1 MARPVRRARHR
12 SRPPRQT
19 RHHSRSSGRKN
30 PLRPSRRPDQGGDPA
45 RSLTGGFPG
54 SGETSNRTI
63 NLSGTTGGATIDQ
76 SGTGLLK
83 CTSVTTSGAGNKTV
97 TLQGSTSGEGEIQ
110 SLFVDYSASY
120 TTSVIKTGSGTWTLS
135 GANTYTGSTNINA
148 GELILASTGSIVN
161 SASLGF
167 GVTDT
172 TNGLLTINNSSLAFS
187 GTLDLNISTVSIT
200 NGAWTLVGG
209 TAFGAGQLALSG
221 VTSNIAGLTFTNIS
235 GVWTGTDSSN
245 RTWRLAQDA
254 GTLEVV
260 PEPSTWALLAFSLT
274 TIIALHRRRRM
285 VRGICPR

>member
-1 MARPVRRARHR
+1 
-12 SRPPRQT
+12 
-19 RHHSRSSGRKN
+19 
-30 PLRPSRRPDQGGDPA
+30 
-45 RSLTGGFPG
+45 
-54 SGETSNRTI
+54 
-63 NLSGTTGGATIDQ
+63 
-76 SGTGLLK
+76 
-83 CTSVTTSGAGNKTV
+83 
-97 TLQGSTSGEGEIQ
+97 
-110 SLFVDYSASY
+110 LFVDYSASY